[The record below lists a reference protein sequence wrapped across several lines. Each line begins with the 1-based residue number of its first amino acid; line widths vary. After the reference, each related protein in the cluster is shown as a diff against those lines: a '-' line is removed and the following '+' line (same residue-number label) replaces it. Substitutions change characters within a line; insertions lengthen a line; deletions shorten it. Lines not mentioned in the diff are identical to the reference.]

1 MALDEQFHYKSRQMR
16 QLIISNLKLVGSSSI
31 TNLVVSCL
39 AAANALRS
47 NLGIDVE
54 LHANLSY

>member
-16 QLIISNLKLVGSSSI
+16 QLISNLKLVGSSSI
-31 TNLVVSCL
+31 TNLIVSCL